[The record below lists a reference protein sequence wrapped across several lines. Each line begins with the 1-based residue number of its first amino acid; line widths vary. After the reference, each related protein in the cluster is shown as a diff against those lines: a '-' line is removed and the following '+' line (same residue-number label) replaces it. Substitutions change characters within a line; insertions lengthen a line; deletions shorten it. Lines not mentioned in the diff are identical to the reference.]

1 MNNPV
6 PKVPEALCFVGA
18 AMSGKTQALIDR
30 VCDLCGASAAP
41 ENAASENAVP
51 HNASSAG
58 GEADVGVAASGDEA
72 PSRNVCATDGEAP
85 SILVV
90 CASPVHKA
98 AFEQRLSRAFAHE
111 ERQRADA
118 TQPDD
123 TARPA
128 NLSRPT
134 CYPANIRVALAYDVA
149 LEVMAEPAVRSET
162 GRTPRLMEPYEESI
176 FFEDMRVVSEKG
188 KRIRQVMDFLQR
200 GWSDLSDDDPTWMKT
215 VEERQMTDR
224 MRSVLSFE
232 GGILRDEVGNLA
244 VHALRRHPDLRRRHG
259 FDHVLVDD
267 YPMLGHAS
275 QVLAVMLARQSIAI
289 AADPTPCGRIFEPYP
304 YPSGTAEFLDANPQA
319 RLTKLT
325 GAHQSQA
332 VARVTAHVR
341 KHPVFS
347 GEGGRQG
354 RVRTVSSPTPKAAAS
369 TVPAAVTTIPA
380 PSASAERACS
390 AEKPLA
396 DARNVGR
403 FDIAMEDGMAGELRA
418 IAEFVADAVQAGRS
432 VMVVGTNGAWR
443 RNVSKAL
450 ESIGLSTEEPLRPLK
465 ASDLRNPRVS
475 ERLRADARAKL
486 AADPS
491 DGVAWRTL
499 LALDDYTGRSAAVD
513 AMRTT
518 AEARGSEGSRPRL
531 VDMLKELEAGMAAI
545 PAELEGAG
553 GAAFPTGELGPQM
566 KAARAIFSEE
576 RQALERSGEGEGAA
590 VIAEDARQAHE
601 GNRRDGE
608 APDPGREASRKGT
621 ADSPKA
627 LPDYAD
633 GRVVVCSLR
642 EACGRQ
648 ADDVALGG
656 FVDGLIPSRAYK
668 DPTDMVGARRQRE
681 LVRDLQDIYLAVG
694 SARHNL
700 LVSGFTSCSLET
712 AERMKLHIV
721 RTQLRDGVRMST
733 IAPSEFLPVLTG
745 DEA

>member
-6 PKVPEALCFVGA
+6 PEVPEALCFIGA

-30 VCDLCGASAAP
+30 VRDLCGVSAAP
-41 ENAASENAVP
+41 GDDSPSDSVP
-51 HNASSAG
+51 STG
-58 GEADVGVAASGDEA
+58 GK
-72 PSRNVCATDGEAP
+72 TP

-98 AFEQRLSRAFAHE
+98 AFERRLSRAFAHE
-111 ERQRADA
+111 GHQGGEGDHSAGTVRPTDQSRPAGAAGPNDA
-118 TQPDD
+118 VQPDD
-123 TARPA
+123 AASSIDTASPA
-128 NLSRPT
+128 NAVRSAG
-134 CYPANIRVALAYDVA
+134 YPENIRVALAYDIA
-149 LEVMAEPAVRSET
+149 LEVVAEPVVRVET
-162 GRTPRLMEPYEESI
+162 GRTPRLMEPYEEGI

-200 GWSDLSDDDPTWMKT
+200 GWSDLSDDDPAWMKT

-244 VHALRRHPDLRRRHG
+244 VHALRRHPDLRKQHG

-267 YPMLGHAS
+267 YPVLGHAS
-275 QVLAVMLARQSIAI
+275 QVLATMLARRSIAI

-304 YPSGTAEFLDANPQA
+304 YFGGTAEFLDANPQA
-319 RLTKLT
+319 QLMKLT
-325 GAHQSQA
+325 GTYQSRA
-332 VARVTAHVR
+332 VARVTANVR
-341 KHPVFS
+341 KHPVLS
-347 GEGGRQG
+347 GEGGHEG
-354 RVRTVSSPTPKAAAS
+354 RVRAASSPIPKVAAPTTPAE
-369 TVPAAVTTIPA
+369 
-380 PSASAERACS
+380 SASPTSTEMPMDDVQNA
-390 AEKPLA
+390 
-396 DARNVGR
+396 GR
-403 FDIAMEDGMAGELRA
+403 FDVAMEDGMAGELRA
-418 IAEFVADAVQAGRS
+418 IAEFVADAVQAGCS
-432 VMVVGTNGAWR
+432 VMVVGANGAWR

-450 ESIGLSTEEPLRPLK
+450 GSIGLSTEEPSRPLK
-465 ASDLRNPRVS
+465 VSDLRNPRVC

-486 AADPS
+486 AADHS

-513 AMRTT
+513 ALRTT
-518 AEARGSEGSRPRL
+518 AEAQGGQGRPLRL
-531 VDMLKELEAGMAAI
+531 VDMLKELEAGTAAI
-545 PAELEGAG
+545 PTELEGAG
-553 GAAFPTGELGPQM
+553 GVAFPTGELGPQM
-566 KAARAIFSEE
+566 KAARAIFSQE
-576 RQALERSGEGEGAA
+576 RKALE
-590 VIAEDARQAHE
+590 HE
-601 GNRRDGE
+601 
-608 APDPGREASRKGT
+608 AFRKG
-621 ADSPKA
+621 AKGPSGA
-627 LPDYAD
+627 MPDYAG

-648 ADDVALGG
+648 ADDVVLGG

-694 SARHNL
+694 SARCNL

-733 IAPSEFLPVLTG
+733 IAPSEFLPTLTG